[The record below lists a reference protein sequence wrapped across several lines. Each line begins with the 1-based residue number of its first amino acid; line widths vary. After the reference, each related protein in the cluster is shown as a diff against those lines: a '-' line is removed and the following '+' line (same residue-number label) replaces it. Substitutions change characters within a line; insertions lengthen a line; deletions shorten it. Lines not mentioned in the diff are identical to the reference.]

1 MRILYITKENPSG
14 ALGHAAERG
23 RQFLLELKSKGHEVQ
38 SVYPSNGNGGHLSGQ
53 RTYAEK
59 LLSVFKSYHEKR
71 AGQKFCKDLKN
82 MIEAGQ
88 FDFIVAEEL
97 SAVFLALKAGA
108 KHPAPICYIAHNV
121 ESDLYTQIVG
131 PKIIEKI
138 RAKNLLST
146 ETWVLKNA
154 DLVFSFSSEDR
165 EKLKSISGRQNIL
178 LTRAGV
184 RWPSKVAEASKNE
197 KVIFVGALDYF
208 PNIQGLQWYADKIHP
223 LIKRKYEMVVI
234 GRNPGSL
241 VKSICQK
248 NNFALIP
255 SPSDLDS
262 LLKQAGLEVVP
273 LLSGSGTRGKILEA
287 AAYGIP
293 VISTTLGAQG
303 LGFKDRENIILADTA
318 EQFAAKVQ
326 IYLDEPLERTKIA
339 TAALKYAQH
348 FNYKSVVADFLDE
361 LTRFK

>member
-1 MRILYITKENPSG
+1 MRILYITKENPNG
-14 ALGHAAERG
+14 AFGHAAERG
-23 RQFLLELKSKGHEVQ
+23 RQFLLELKNNGHEVQ
-38 SVYPSNGNGGHLSGQ
+38 NVFPSKGDDGGLSDH
-53 RTYAEK
+53 RAYSEK
-59 LLSVFKSYHEKR
+59 LISVINSYHEKR
-71 AGQKFCKDLKN
+71 AGYKFCRALKN
-82 MIEAGQ
+82 LIEVGK

-97 SAVFLALKAGA
+97 SAAFLALKARD
-108 KHPAPICYIAHNV
+108 KHQTPICYIAHNV
-121 ESDLYTQIVG
+121 ESDLYIQIVG
-131 PKIIEKI
+131 SQFIEKI

-146 ETWVLKNA
+146 EIWVLKNS
-154 DLVFSFSSEDR
+154 DLVFSFSAEDR
-165 EKLKSISGRQNIL
+165 EILKTISGRQDIL

-184 RWPSKVAEASKNE
+184 RWPSKAAEASKNE

-326 IYLDEPLERTKIA
+326 IYLEEPVERTKIA
-339 TAALKYAQH
+339 TAALKYAQQ